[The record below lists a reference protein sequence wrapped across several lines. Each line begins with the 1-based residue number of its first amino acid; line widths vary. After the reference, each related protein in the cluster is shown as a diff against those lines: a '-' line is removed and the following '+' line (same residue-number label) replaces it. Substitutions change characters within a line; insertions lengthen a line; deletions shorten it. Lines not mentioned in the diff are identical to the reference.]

1 MNESISF
8 MEIPEMK
15 ESVRPARS
23 KLWAI
28 VRYGFGGLVLL
39 ALGGTTF
46 ISLKSIQVLSAE
58 VSQLKTALQDS
69 PDITPFQAQLT
80 TLQQQFEA
88 SRMQLG
94 GMADKPMLAALQQKV
109 EAQDKQQSGLAA
121 SVDTLKTKLSS
132 LQEHVRSLNQRP
144 ANVAAVVPAVTPSTA
159 SVKKKK
165 LTPKAQ
171 RSVTAPFILTGIER
185 RGGIAFAAIAPQSAT
200 QLTEIALMEPGET
213 RQGWTLQSITGQQA
227 QFRVAGQT
235 RTLTAR

>member
-1 MNESISF
+1 MNESVSF
-8 MEIPEMK
+8 MKVPEMQEAVK
-15 ESVRPARS
+15 PARN

-28 VRYGFGGLVLL
+28 VRYGFGGLVLF

-46 ISLKSIQVLSAE
+46 ISLKPVQVLSAE
-58 VSQLKTALQDS
+58 VSQLKASLQGS
-69 PDITPFQAQLT
+69 PDIAPLRAQLT

-94 GMADKPMLAALQQKV
+94 GMADKQALAALQQKIEV
-109 EAQDKQQSGLAA
+109 LDKQQSEQVTSVMALETGL
-121 SVDTLKTKLSS
+121 TS
-132 LQEHVRSLNQRP
+132 LQEQIRTLNQRP
-144 ANVAAVVPAVTPSTA
+144 ANAVIVPAVTPGAVT
-159 SVKKKK
+159 VKKKP
-165 LTPKAQ
+165 TAKAQ
-171 RSVTAPFILTGIER
+171 RPVTAPFVLTGIER

-235 RTLTAR
+235 RTLTVR

>member
-1 MNESISF
+1 MNESASF
-8 MEIPEMK
+8 MEVPEIK

-28 VRYGFGGLVLL
+28 VRYGFGGLVLF

-46 ISLKSIQVLSAE
+46 ISLKSVQVLSAE
-58 VSQLKTALQDS
+58 VSQLKTALQGS
-69 PDITPFQAQLT
+69 PDIAPLQAQLT

-88 SRMQLG
+88 SQIQLG
-94 GMADKPMLAALQQKV
+94 KMADKPALAALQQKV
-109 EAQDKQQSGLAA
+109 DALDKQQSELVA
-121 SVDTLKTKLSS
+121 SVAALKTGLSS
-132 LQEHVRSLNQRP
+132 LQEQVRSLNQRP
-144 ANVAAVVPAVTPSTA
+144 ANVAAVVPAVTSGTVM
-159 SVKKKK
+159 VKKKP
-165 LTPKAQ
+165 TPKGQ
-171 RSVTAPFILTGIER
+171 RPVTAPFVLTGIER

-235 RTLTAR
+235 RTLTVR

>member
-1 MNESISF
+1 MNESASF

-28 VRYGFGGLVLL
+28 VRYGFGGLVLF
-39 ALGGTTF
+39 ALGGTAF
-46 ISLKSIQVLSAE
+46 ISLKQVQQLSGE
-58 VSQLKTALQDS
+58 VSQLKTALQGS
-69 PDITPFQAQLT
+69 PDIAPLQAQLT

-88 SRMQLG
+88 SQMQLG
-94 GMADKPMLAALQQKV
+94 GMADKPALAALQQKI
-109 EAQDKQQSGLAA
+109 EALDKQQNEQAA
-121 SVDTLKTKLSS
+121 SAAALKTGLSS
-132 LQEHVRSLNQRP
+132 LQEQVRVLNQRP
-144 ANVAAVVPAVTPSTA
+144 AHVAVPAVTPDA
-159 SVKKKK
+159 AAVKKK

-171 RSVTAPFILTGIER
+171 RPVTAPFVLTGIER

-213 RQGWTLQSITGQQA
+213 RQGWTLLAITGQQA

-235 RTLTAR
+235 RTLTVR